1 VLPYSSICSIPWS
14 GRRLGQVRDAA
25 ELEACIGVFD
35 TLSGQFA
42 VQELRKEQARAQVEW
57 LNARQRPVSP
67 ARAVEV
73 WIDGEW
79 CRAHL
84 RHWSLEDAGW
94 EGLVTL
100 DGTSLTRWYPDSR
113 LRPREERRRE
123 WFDDAAP

>member
-1 VLPYSSICSIPWS
+1 VGGVVDRYEMRPSSKHTF
-14 GRRLGQVRDAA
+14 
-25 ELEACIGVFD
+25 GVYD

-42 VQELRKEQARAQVEW
+42 VQDLRKEQARSQMEW

-84 RHWSLEDAGW
+84 EHWSLEDAGW

-100 DGTSLTRWYPDSR
+100 DGTNLTRWYPDSR
-113 LRPREERRRE
+113 LRPREERKRE